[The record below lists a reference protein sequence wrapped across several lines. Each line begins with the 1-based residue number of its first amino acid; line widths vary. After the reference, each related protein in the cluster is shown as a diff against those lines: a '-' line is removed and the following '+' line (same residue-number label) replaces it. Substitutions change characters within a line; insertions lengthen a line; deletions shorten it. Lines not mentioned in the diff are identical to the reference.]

1 MKKLIEQVL
10 DEDKPPGMTP
20 LFRAVNTECALKLK
34 NVFFKYEGAGPTG
47 TQKDRISRLHI
58 NLAKSLGY
66 DTVSVATCGNYGAS
80 VSYFA
85 YLNRMKSVVAIPSF
99 YAGSR
104 NSEIYEN
111 GSDIIVKNMK
121 YEDLVEYIKAKSASE
136 NWYNCSPS
144 SENSW
149 IDILGYRQIAYEI
162 VQQIGH
168 APGYVAVPV
177 GNGTTLA
184 GIYSGFRKLFLSGEI
199 DHVPRFI
206 GSSTNL
212 GNPIVYSWKHGYR
225 QIQTLDAARIIETET
240 NEPLVSFKAFDGQK
254 ALNAIYQSK
263 GAAIAVEDS
272 EMIRYSRIIEHTQ
285 GINVLPASASA
296 LAAAHR
302 YLRSRTY
309 GREVV
314 VVLTGRGHN

>member
-1 MKKLIEQVL
+1 M
-10 DEDKPPGMTP
+10 P
-20 LFRAVNTECALKLK
+20 A
-34 NVFFKYEGAGPTG
+34 
-47 TQKDRISRLHI
+47 
-58 NLAKSLGY
+58 
-66 DTVSVATCGNYGAS
+66 
-80 VSYFA
+80 
-85 YLNRMKSVVAIPSF
+85 
-99 YAGSR
+99 
-104 NSEIYEN
+104 
-111 GSDIIVKNMK
+111 
-121 YEDLVEYIKAKSASE
+121 
-136 NWYNCSPS
+136 
-144 SENSW
+144 
-149 IDILGYRQIAYEI
+149 
-162 VQQIGH
+162 
-168 APGYVAVPV
+168 

-184 GIYSGFRKLFLSGEI
+184 GIYSGFRKLFLAGEI

-225 QIQTLDAARIIETET
+225 KIQTLDAARIIETET

-285 GINVLPASASA
+285 GIKVLPASASA

-314 VVLTGRGHN
+314 IVLTGRGHN

>member
-121 YEDLVEYIKAKSASE
+121 YEDLVEYIKAFFSTRREYCDSISGRCHCPVIMPDCGMNLCDAS
-136 NWYNCSPS
+136 
-144 SENSW
+144 
-149 IDILGYRQIAYEI
+149 IQ
-162 VQQIGH
+162 
-168 APGYVAVPV
+168 
-177 GNGTTLA
+177 GNKTLLWH
-184 GIYSGFRKLFLSGEI
+184 I
-199 DHVPRFI
+199 
-206 GSSTNL
+206 
-212 GNPIVYSWKHGYR
+212 
-225 QIQTLDAARIIETET
+225 
-240 NEPLVSFKAFDGQK
+240 
-254 ALNAIYQSK
+254 
-263 GAAIAVEDS
+263 
-272 EMIRYSRIIEHTQ
+272 
-285 GINVLPASASA
+285 
-296 LAAAHR
+296 
-302 YLRSRTY
+302 
-309 GREVV
+309 
-314 VVLTGRGHN
+314 